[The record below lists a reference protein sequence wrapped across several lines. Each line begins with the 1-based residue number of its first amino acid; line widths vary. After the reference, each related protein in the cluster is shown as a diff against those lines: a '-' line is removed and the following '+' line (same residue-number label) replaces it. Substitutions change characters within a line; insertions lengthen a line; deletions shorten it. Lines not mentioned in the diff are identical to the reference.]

1 MCKKKPH
8 GVCESQSELAYALF
22 CLCFASL
29 SSPLP
34 GKGMEVRSW
43 AEGRGPGRQPQEA
56 KRTTCLAG
64 NELGVL

>member
-1 MCKKKPH
+1 MQEKTRD
-8 GVCESQSELAYALF
+8 VCESQGELVCALF
-22 CLCFASL
+22 CLRLASP

-34 GKGMEVRSW
+34 GKGMEVRNW

-56 KRTTCLAG
+56 NRTTCLAG